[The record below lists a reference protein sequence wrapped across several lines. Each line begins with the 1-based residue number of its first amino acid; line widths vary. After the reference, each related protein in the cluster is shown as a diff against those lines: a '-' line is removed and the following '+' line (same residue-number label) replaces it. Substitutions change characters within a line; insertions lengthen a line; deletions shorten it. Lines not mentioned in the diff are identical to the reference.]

1 MGTRTYLEMVNIT
14 LRDINEVPLTAANF
28 TVARGLQD
36 FTKEAV
42 NRALLDIINFSDE
55 WPWLVNVSLDATASP
70 KTNSITTVDKQIQYP
85 VVATDTIDWD
95 TFVST
100 DANGNRERLKYIS
113 YPGYLDLSERNDRAG
128 KPSHVYRSIDS
139 QDAGFWPTPGT
150 EIVTITFI
158 SWKDPVLLSLST
170 DTIPFPDRWYPTL
183 ISRARYYVWMFRENV
198 EQAQV
203 ANSEYDANVKRMF
216 KALMLPTS
224 NLMRAI

>member
-1 MGTRTYLEMVNIT
+1 MGTKTYLEMVNIV
-14 LRDINEVPLTAANF
+14 LRDINEVPLTSAGF
-28 TVARGLQD
+28 SVARGLQD

-55 WPWLVNVSLDATASP
+55 WPWLVNASLDATASP
-70 KTNSITTVDKQIQYP
+70 KTNSITTVDTQIQYP
-85 VVATDTIDWD
+85 VVGTDTIDWD

-100 DANGNRERLKYIS
+100 DANGNRERLHYFS
-113 YPGYLDLSERNDRAG
+113 YPEYLTKRTTSG
-128 KPSHVYRSIDS
+128 KPDHVYRSTNS

-150 EIVTITFI
+150 DIVTITYI
-158 SWKDPVLLSLST
+158 TWADPTLLSADT
-170 DTIPFPDRWYPTL
+170 DVIPFPDRWYPTL

-203 ANSEYDANVKRMF
+203 ANSEYDANIKRMF

-224 NLMRAI
+224 TVMRAI